1 MQVMMRKYKLFI
13 LFLLFWS
20 QMAVAQQ
27 IVDDELQSLVAV
39 VKMLRNSNENTF
51 NHASK
56 LLASDE
62 KWTPMSELGVRQS
75 TECLPVDRVA
85 GFKLN
90 RILSKVEGNRKFV
103 YTHGDMLNGED
114 ERYNYSLYERSV
126 KAGQN
131 VSYRLKGREGTQIFV
146 LIPFHG
152 EQSGLSGEIQLE
164 QEDPVVFQLENETD
178 RDVMS
183 ARIVSSELTREKE
196 IVLTIRNG
204 SSENQSFVLI
214 NYNSRK

>member
-1 MQVMMRKYKLFI
+1 MRKYKLFI
-13 LFLLFWS
+13 LFLLFGC
-20 QMAVAQQ
+20 QIAVAQH
-27 IVDDELQSLVAV
+27 IVDEELQSLVAV
-39 VKMLRNSNENTF
+39 VKMLRNSNENAF
-51 NHASK
+51 NQVSQ

-126 KAGQN
+126 KAGQK
-131 VSYRLKGREGTQIFV
+131 VSYRLKLNTGKPFREGYKYEVTIHVFGHQR
-146 LIPFHG
+146 
-152 EQSGLSGEIQLE
+152 IQLQLGDITWGDGGDIDLDDE
-164 QEDPVVFQLENETD
+164 VTGGDEDIQYEYE
-178 RDVMS
+178 
-183 ARIVSSELTREKE
+183 
-196 IVLTIRNG
+196 
-204 SSENQSFVLI
+204 
-214 NYNSRK
+214 

>member
-1 MQVMMRKYKLFI
+1 MRKYKLFI
-13 LFLLFWS
+13 LFFLFWS
-20 QMAVAQQ
+20 QIAVAQH
-27 IVDDELQSLVAV
+27 IFDDELQSLVAV

-51 NHASK
+51 NQASK

-90 RILSKVEGNRKFV
+90 RILSKVEGSRKFV

-196 IVLTIRNG
+196 VVLTIRNG

>member
-13 LFLLFWS
+13 LFFLFWS
-20 QMAVAQQ
+20 QIAVAQH
-27 IVDDELQSLVAV
+27 IFDDELQSLVAV

-51 NHASK
+51 NQASK

-90 RILSKVEGNRKFV
+90 RILSKVEGSRKFV

-196 IVLTIRNG
+196 VVLTIRNG

>member
-1 MQVMMRKYKLFI
+1 MRKYKLFI
-13 LFLLFWS
+13 LFLLVWS
-20 QMAVAQQ
+20 QTAVAQH
-27 IVDDELQSLVAV
+27 IVDEELQSLVAV
-39 VKMLRNSNENTF
+39 VKLLRSSNENDF
-51 NHASK
+51 NRASQ

-62 KWTPMSELGVRQS
+62 KWTSMSELGVRQS
-75 TECLPVDRVA
+75 TECLPIDKVP

-90 RILSKVEGNRKFV
+90 RILSKAEGNRKFV

-146 LIPFHG
+146 LVPFHG

-164 QEDPVVFQLENETD
+164 EEAPVAFQVEEGAEW
-178 RDVMS
+178 DVLS
-183 ARIVSSELTREKE
+183 VRFVSSVLTREKE
-196 IVLTIRNG
+196 IVLTVRNG

>member
-1 MQVMMRKYKLFI
+1 MRKYKLFI
-13 LFLLFWS
+13 LFLLFWN
-20 QMAVAQQ
+20 QMAVAQH
-27 IVDDELQSLVAV
+27 IVDEELQSLVAV
-39 VKMLRNSNENTF
+39 VKMLRNSNENAF
-51 NHASK
+51 NQVSL

-90 RILSKVEGNRKFV
+90 RILSKAEGNRKFV

-126 KAGQN
+126 KAGQKVN
-131 VSYRLKGREGTQIFV
+131 YRLKGREGTQIFV

-164 QEDPVVFQLENETD
+164 QEAPVVFQLENETD

-196 IVLTIRNG
+196 IVLTVRNG
-204 SSENQSFVLI
+204 RSENQSFVLI

>member
-1 MQVMMRKYKLFI
+1 MRKYKLFI
-13 LFLLFWS
+13 LFLLFGC
-20 QMAVAQQ
+20 QIAVAQH
-27 IVDDELQSLVAV
+27 IVDEELQSLVAV

-51 NHASK
+51 NQTSQ

-62 KWTPMSELGVRQS
+62 KWTSMSELGVRQS
-75 TECLPVDRVA
+75 TECLPADRVA

-90 RILSKVEGNRKFV
+90 RILSKAEGNRKFV

-126 KAGQN
+126 KAGQK

-146 LIPFHG
+146 LVPFHG

-164 QEDPVVFQLENETD
+164 EEAPVAFQVEEGAE
-178 RDVMS
+178 RDVLS
-183 ARIVSSELTREKE
+183 ARFVSSVLTREKE
-196 IVLTIRNG
+196 IVLTVRNG
-204 SSENQSFVLI
+204 SRENQSFVLI

>member
-1 MQVMMRKYKLFI
+1 MRKYKLFI
-13 LFLLFWS
+13 LFLLFGC
-20 QMAVAQQ
+20 QIAVAQH
-27 IVDDELQSLVAV
+27 IVDEELQSLVAV

-51 NHASK
+51 NQVSQ

-62 KWTPMSELGVRQS
+62 KWTSMSELGVRQS

-126 KAGQN
+126 KAGQK

-146 LIPFHG
+146 LVPFHG
-152 EQSGLSGEIQLE
+152 EQSGLGGEIQLE
-164 QEDPVVFQLENETD
+164 QETPVSFQEED
-178 RDVMS
+178 GSYRDVLS
-183 ARIVSSELTREKE
+183 ARLVSSKLTREKE
-196 IVLTIRNG
+196 IVLTVRNG